1 VKEFAGPPG
10 VSVVSVVSEDT
21 MVEVDS
27 EDTIVEV
34 EDIMVEVE
42 DIMEEEDMVE
52 DIMQV
57 VVMEEVIME
66 VMEEVIMEVTV
77 QGTMVDNMVVIMQ
90 EVALMGQQVTT
101 VEPMDS
107 KEVVEELNNMQVV
120 IKVEA
125 HLAIMEPLCMLP
137 LVTLIM

>member
-1 VKEFAGPPG
+1 VKEFAVPPV

-52 DIMQV
+52 DIIQV
-57 VVMEEVIME
+57 VVIVEVIME

-125 HLAIMEPLCMLP
+125 HLANMEPLCMLA